1 MTCLHFLTCR
11 HESRP
16 GRLVKV
22 RQKADWR
29 HIPLLLDNR
38 ENRSINLE
46 KFANCFLLKTNQKYQ
61 TICNW
66 SVFAV
71 CWSFV
76 QFSFSFKFLT
86 KLLQSGDG
94 NLIFFSPF
102 STPYSFFFLFFPYKY
117 LDHQCIVYPVE
128 LFFIQYYQAVLTP
141 SK

>member
-1 MTCLHFLTCR
+1 MNTGQSGAVTIITMTCLHFLTCR

-46 KFANCFLLKTNQKYQ
+46 KFANCFLLKTNQKNQ

-86 KLLQSGDG
+86 KLIQSGDG
-94 NLIFFSPF
+94 KFFSLFHSIFLLLPLF
-102 STPYSFFFLFFPYKY
+102 SL
-117 LDHQCIVYPVE
+117 
-128 LFFIQYYQAVLTP
+128 
-141 SK
+141 